1 MFQLL
6 QWGYVN
12 FQSLLSGYGA
22 IYGTFAAL
30 PLFMMW
36 LEFSW
41 LIVLLGAEISYAY
54 QNAEHYAQEVEGA
67 NVNQKSRKLMI
78 MLVARKIIRNFME
91 GQPALTAAEISDQ
104 LGIPVRLVREVIYTL
119 LNAHIITETLNQ
131 DKREVV
137 YQPAL
142 DPSRI
147 SVSFVLESIDSQGRD
162 IFPDKELPEM
172 EQVAGLIESC
182 SEEIRKSPKNILL
195 RDL

>member
-1 MFQLL
+1 
-6 QWGYVN
+6 
-12 FQSLLSGYGA
+12 
-22 IYGTFAAL
+22 
-30 PLFMMW
+30 
-36 LEFSW
+36 
-41 LIVLLGAEISYAY
+41 
-54 QNAEHYAQEVEGA
+54 
-67 NVNQKSRKLMI
+67 
-78 MLVARKIIRNFME
+78 ME